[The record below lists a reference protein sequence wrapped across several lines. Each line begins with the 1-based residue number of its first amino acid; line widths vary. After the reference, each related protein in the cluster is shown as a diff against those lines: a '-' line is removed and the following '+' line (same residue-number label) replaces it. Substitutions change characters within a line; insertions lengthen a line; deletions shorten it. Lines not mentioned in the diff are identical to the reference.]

1 MFVARRFLP
10 LLALLLVLAGCGS
23 PISVDRLDARTV
35 QRELTS
41 NALTTGRLSGATQIA
56 LRRLD
61 LLTLWERDAPAAIL
75 ELSRIV
81 VELGGQSDIT
91 FALAE
96 IAFIE
101 AERTND
107 RSYFLATV
115 VYSYA
120 FLFPTNPANRPDPF
134 DPRLRT
140 AADLYNRALTRGL
153 ASDDGEHVDLRAG
166 RYKLPFGNLTVR
178 YDPMIARWEGRELS
192 GFIPAAEL
200 HVQGLQNRF
209 RESGLG
215 APLAAEMSR
224 VVEPPGGMHLA
235 PALKL
240 PVTAL
245 LRLDI
250 SPAAIAASE
259 FTGDLVLYPGNERRR
274 VDVAGQTVPLEIEPT
289 AAFAYALS
297 NSTVWNSEI
306 AGFFRGDLFADM
318 PSQLFGLEPYR
329 PGRIPVVLIH
339 GTASS
344 AGRWADMVNDLQNDP
359 AIRDKFQ
366 FWLFAYN
373 TGNPIAVSAAA
384 LRESLTTAVA
394 RLDPGRTDP
403 ALHQIVLV
411 GHSQGGL
418 LAKMLVIDAGS
429 QLFDAFSKRP
439 LEDLKLSDDTRK
451 MLRRALFV
459 TPEPDVSRVIFIATP
474 HRGSFR
480 ASLSLARLIGRF
492 MSLPLN
498 VTRMF
503 AEALTGNAD
512 ALRLDP
518 RTVGAGSLFGMTP
531 GSPLITTLSSIPIA
545 PSIAAHS
552 IIAVNGDGP
561 VEDGDDGVVEFR
573 SASIPGVESEKVIR
587 WGHSVQGHPQ
597 TVMEVR
603 RILLLHWARA
613 CPLGCYPA
621 SSPMPIAATKKA
633 ARTASLRTP

>member
-1 MFVARRFLP
+1 MLG
-10 LLALLLVLAGCGS
+10 GCGS
-23 PISVDRLDARTV
+23 PISVERLDARSV

-61 LLTLWERDAPAAIL
+61 LLALWERDAPAAIRAV
-75 ELSRIV
+75 SRAV
-81 VELGGQSDIT
+81 VELGGQPDLV

-107 RSYFLATV
+107 RSYFLGTV

-120 FLFPTNPANRPDPF
+120 FLFPSNAANRPDPF

-153 ASDDGEHVDLRAG
+153 ASDDGDHVDLRAG
-166 RYKLPFGNLTVR
+166 RYKLPFGTLTIR
-178 YDPMIARWEGRELS
+178 YDPMTARWEGRDLTR
-192 GFIPAAEL
+192 FIPAAEL
-200 HVQGLQNRF
+200 RVIGLQNRF

-215 APLAAEMSR
+215 APLAAEVSR
-224 VVEPPGGMHLA
+224 IVEPPGGMHLA
-235 PALKL
+235 PNVKL
-240 PVTAL
+240 PLTAL

-250 SPAAIAASE
+250 SPQAISS
-259 FTGDLVLYPGNERRR
+259 GDYQGELVLYPGNEQRR
-274 VDVAGQTVPLEIEPT
+274 VEVDGQKVPLEIEPT

-306 AGFFRGDLFADM
+306 AGFFQGDLFANL
-318 PSQLFGLEPYR
+318 PTQLFGLEPYR

-344 AGRWADMVNDLQNDP
+344 AGRWADMINDLQNDP

-366 FWLFAYN
+366 FWLFTYN

-394 RLDPGRTDP
+394 RLDPERRDP
-403 ALHQIVLV
+403 ALHQMVLV

-418 LAKMLVIDAGS
+418 LAKMLVIDPGS

-439 LEDLKLSDDTRK
+439 LDELKMSDETRE
-451 MLRRALFV
+451 MVRRSLFV
-459 TPEPDVSRVIFIATP
+459 SSMPDVSRVIFIATP

-480 ASLSLARLIGRF
+480 ASLSLARLISRF

-503 AEALTGNAD
+503 AEAITGNAD

-518 RTVGAGSLFGMTP
+518 RTIGAGSLFGMTP
-531 GSPLITTLSSIPIA
+531 GSPFITALSEVPVS
-545 PSIAAHS
+545 SRVAAHS
-552 IIAVNGDGP
+552 IIAVTGDGP
-561 VEDGDDGVVEFR
+561 FADGDDGVVEYQ
-573 SASIPGVESEKVIR
+573 SAHIAEAQSEKVIR
-587 WGHSVQGHPQ
+587 WNHSVQGHPQ

-603 RILLLHWARA
+603 RILLLQWASG
-613 CPLGCYPA
+613 CPLGCYAPVTVADAPVA
-621 SSPMPIAATKKA
+621 STTKKG
-633 ARTASLRTP
+633 ARPVSLRRP